1 MTITLSAFAYAE
13 LCAKLAASGRPKPPQ
28 DIALVLGDV
37 QITQDRGGGDQQL
50 AAHRDLDAKRK
61 AVLDKIKAEWDASR
75 PVEKKKPD
83 AEAPGSVPATSGKD
97 QRSPGSPEA
106 EHL

>member
-1 MTITLSAFAYAE
+1 MTLTLSAFAYAE

-61 AVLDKIKAEWDASR
+61 AVLDKALADYETQEAIKKRPPLPQKPAESK
-75 PVEKKKPD
+75 PPD
-83 AEAPGSVPATSGKD
+83 ALGRVPGPSTTP
-97 QRSPGSPEA
+97 
-106 EHL
+106 